1 MRTRAKVIV
10 VGGGPGG
17 SIAARSIAEWGL
29 EVVLLERNLSFEK
42 PCGGAIPLSAF
53 DEFNIPKVVIKRE
66 VKSIRIVSPS
76 GEKVD
81 VELKG
86 GHLAIVER
94 GEFNRVIRSEAEK
107 KGVEVKEGEF
117 IGILTG
123 AKDYKVRANIK
134 GVRTEMIAEYIIA
147 ADGINSRVRT
157 VLGIKPAKSIFT
169 LSEKIKGVNTEFC
182 EFWFGSSH
190 APGFYS
196 WIFPA
201 TEGVSAGTGSSEA
214 GRAFTLYK
222 TFREKRG
229 ITQEGLKRIYK
240 MPIWEGDLYNKGK
253 VIFVGD
259 SAGQVMPLTYEGI
272 YYAMKAGELA
282 ARAIIEG
289 KVANYKRMWKDSFQK
304 RFFLMDKL
312 RDYFLKSDIYAE
324 KLVAM
329 HKRPEVQEASMRLWL
344 RKDSGKA
351 GLKSYLKLFG
361 KFLC

>member
-1 MRTRAKVIV
+1 MRTRTKVIV
-10 VGGGPGG
+10 VGGGPAG

-29 EVVLLERNLSFEK
+29 EVILLERNLFFEK
-42 PCGGAIPLSAF
+42 PCGGAIPLFAF

-76 GEKVD
+76 DEKVD
-81 VELKG
+81 IELKG
-86 GHLAIVER
+86 GCLAIVDR

-107 KGVEVKEGEF
+107 KGVEVTEGEF
-117 IGILTG
+117 IGIITG
-123 AKDYKVRANIK
+123 AKNYKIRANIK
-134 GVRTEMIAEYIIA
+134 GIRTEIIAEYIIA
-147 ADGINSRVRT
+147 ADGINSRVRAA
-157 VLGIKPAKSIFT
+157 LGIKPPKSIFT

-201 TEGVSAGTGSSEA
+201 AGGVSAGTGSPEA
-214 GRAFTLYK
+214 GRVSTLYK
-222 TFREKRG
+222 IFREKRE
-229 ITQEGLKRIYK
+229 ITKEGLKRIYK
-240 MPIWEGDLYNKGK
+240 IPMWEGDLYNKSK
-253 VIFVGD
+253 VIFAGD

-289 KVANYKRMWKDSFQK
+289 KVANYKRMWEDSFQK
-304 RFFLMDKL
+304 KFFLMDKL
-312 RDYFLKSDIYAE
+312 RNYFLKSDIYAE

-329 HKRPEVQEASMRLWL
+329 YKRPEVQEASMRLWL
-344 RKDSGKA
+344 RKDSSKA

-361 KFLC
+361 KILC